1 MLTRQNIKWNT
12 EKAPKK
18 PVNINLAPVLN
29 CLAAHILQRTK
40 QNKTHCCTHSSVR
53 DFTELLK
60 TESKVHTKSI
70 QRLNS
75 CFSSY
80 YVYIKISCLRKQEKI
95 F

>member
-70 QRLNS
+70 Q
-75 CFSSY
+75 SY